1 MWIYRDWSSGIIIA
15 IKFRQLEIHTPPAA
29 HFPDVMQEFIP
40 NLVEREHLWITYNDE
55 QASSPRYGN
64 CVAVICQ
71 NDDGSDQIPLPF
83 KRFGCATNPREWRIS
98 KSIRSRELLTVDMM
112 MIGRSYIVCQGQSL
126 AYRHEK

>member
-71 NDDGSDQIPLPF
+71 NDDGSDQILTKFPYHLSVSGARQTRGSGVYQN
-83 KRFGCATNPREWRIS
+83 RFDPVSFSPW
-98 KSIRSRELLTVDMM
+98 
-112 MIGRSYIVCQGQSL
+112 
-126 AYRHEK
+126 